1 MKSLLI
7 TIVVATLY
15 NALPEQT
22 DDSPLVTA
30 SGAIINGLCPESHK
44 WVAVSPDLLKKGWGF
59 GECIRVE
66 GAGDMDGIWQIQD
79 VMNPRYKSYI
89 DFLVEND
96 RKLGKWY
103 GVKITLISGN
113 DEAEI

>member
-1 MKSLLI
+1 
-7 TIVVATLY
+7 
-15 NALPEQT
+15 
-22 DDSPLVTA
+22 
-30 SGAIINGLCPESHK
+30 
-44 WVAVSPDLLKKGWGF
+44 
-59 GECIRVE
+59 VE

-79 VMNPRYKSYI
+79 VMNPRYKNYI